1 MTAIASPPS
10 VQNPLQSPVENPVLR
25 LVLRVP
31 LFWKLVGANAIILL
45 LSVFLLSSFG
55 AAVAPIALPYEYFVL
70 LGLTVGGIVNV
81 WLVRIALE
89 PVRELQ
95 RVAEMVANGVV
106 TARGRN
112 FPQADERI
120 TRLVDTT
127 NIMLDRLAE
136 DRARLKHLAA
146 AVVAAQQEERS
157 DVARGLHD
165 SVAQTLTAATFVLAG
180 ALSSKMDDALAES
193 IREAQELI
201 RTACEE
207 LRSVS
212 QSLHPR
218 VASDLGLPAALESLA
233 NVVRQ
238 RSLIDVFI
246 VTDIDAAGIPNMLTP
261 TLYWIASEA
270 LHEAEL
276 RGTANC
282 ATIAL
287 TAKDGDINLT
297 IIDDGTTDSL
307 GETHP
312 VDNAFQAARDRFSLA
327 GGEVHIESIPDG
339 GTRVTA
345 RITTDRK
352 AA

>member
-1 MTAIASPPS
+1 MTAMAESSS
-10 VQNPLQSPVENPVLR
+10 VQNPVLR

-31 LFWKLVGANAIILL
+31 LFWKLVGANAIILV

-70 LGLTVGGIVNV
+70 LGLTFGGIVNV

-95 RVAEMVANGVV
+95 HVAEMVANGVV
-106 TARGRN
+106 TARGKN

-120 TRLVDTT
+120 KRLVDTT
-127 NIMLDRLAE
+127 NLMLDRLSD

-165 SVAQTLTAATFVLAG
+165 SVAQTLTAATFVLTG
-180 ALSSKMDDALAES
+180 ALSNKMDDALAES
-193 IREAQELI
+193 IREAKELI

-212 QSLHPR
+212 QALHPR

-246 VTDIDAAGIPNMLTP
+246 VTDMDAEGISGTLTP
-261 TLYWIASEA
+261 TLYWVASEA
-270 LHEAEL
+270 LHEVEL

-287 TAKDGDINLT
+287 TAKDGEINLT
-297 IIDDGTTDSL
+297 VVDDGTTDS
-307 GETHP
+307 TRDAQP
-312 VDNAFQAARDRFSLA
+312 ADPAFQAARDRFSLA
-327 GGEVHIESIPDG
+327 GGDVHIEAIPDG

>member
-1 MTAIASPPS
+1 MGSRI
-10 VQNPLQSPVENPVLR
+10 LR
-25 LVLRVP
+25 ALLGVP
-31 LFWKLVGANAIILL
+31 LFWKLLGANAIILV
-45 LSVFLLSSFG
+45 LSAFLLSSFG

-70 LGLTVGGIVNV
+70 TGLLVGGVVNV

-89 PVRELQ
+89 PIRELQ
-95 RVAEMVANGVV
+95 HVAELVAKGAS

-120 TRLVDTT
+120 KRLIDTT
-127 NIMLDRLAE
+127 NLMLDRLAD
-136 DRARLKHLAA
+136 DRARLKQLAA
-146 AVVAAQQEERS
+146 AVVEAQQAERS
-157 DVARGLHD
+157 DVARDLHD
-165 SVAQTLTAATFVLAG
+165 SVAQTLTAANYILTG
-180 ALSSKMDDALAES
+180 ALANKPNGDVGEAIAES
-193 IREAQELI
+193 RELI
-201 RTACEE
+201 RNACEE

-233 NVVRQ
+233 GVVRQ
-238 RSLIDVFI
+238 RSLIDVSI
-246 VTDIDAAGIPNMLTP
+246 VTDIDAQGIPTSLTA

-270 LHEAEL
+270 LHEVEL

-287 TAKDGDINLT
+287 TAKNGEISLT
-297 IIDDGTTDSL
+297 VVDDGTGDCLRDTKVLDA
-307 GETHP
+307 
-312 VDNAFQAARDRFSLA
+312 AFNAARDRFSLA

-345 RITTDRK
+345 SITTERK

>member
-1 MTAIASPPS
+1 MTAIATSPPM
-10 VQNPLQSPVENPVLR
+10 ENRLLR
-25 LVLRVP
+25 GVLRVP
-31 LFWKLVGANAIILL
+31 LFWKLVGANAIILV
-45 LSVFLLSSFG
+45 LSAFLLSSFG

-70 LGLTVGGIVNV
+70 IGLVLGGAANV

-89 PVRELQ
+89 PIRELQ
-95 RVAEMVANGVV
+95 RVAEQVARGVS

-120 TRLVDTT
+120 KRLIDTT
-127 NIMLDRLAE
+127 NLMLDRLAD

-157 DVARGLHD
+157 DFARDLHD
-165 SVAQTLTAATFVLAG
+165 SVAQTLTAANFILAG
-180 ALSSKMDDALAES
+180 ALARDVDDEAAES
-193 IREAQELI
+193 VREAQELI
-201 RTACEE
+201 RSACEE

-212 QSLHPR
+212 QSLHPQ

-233 NVVRQ
+233 KVVRE
-238 RSLIDVFI
+238 RSLIDVFL
-246 VTDIDAAGIPNMLTP
+246 VSDIDGAGIPGSLTP
-261 TLYWIASEA
+261 TLYWVASEA
-270 LHEAEL
+270 LHEVEL

-287 TAKDGDINLT
+287 TSRDGAITLT
-297 IIDDGTTDSL
+297 VIDDGTADSVRD
-307 GETHP
+307 TRAA
-312 VDNAFQAARDRFSLA
+312 DAAFSAATDRFSLA
-327 GGEVHIESIPDG
+327 GGQVHIESMPDG

-345 RITTDRK
+345 CITTDRK

>member
-1 MTAIASPPS
+1 MRKSPLGS
-10 VQNPLQSPVENPVLR
+10 RLLR
-25 LVLRVP
+25 ALLGVP
-31 LFWKLVGANAIILL
+31 LFWKLLGANAIILVV
-45 LSVFLLSSFG
+45 SAFLLSSFG

-70 LGLTVGGIVNV
+70 IGLVLGGVVNV

-89 PVRELQ
+89 PIRELQ
-95 RVAEMVANGVV
+95 RVAEVVARGEA
-106 TARGRN
+106 TARGRS

-120 TRLVDTT
+120 RRLIDTT
-127 NIMLDRLAE
+127 NLMLDRLAD
-136 DRARLKHLAA
+136 DRTRLKHLAA
-146 AVVAAQQEERS
+146 AVVTAQQEERS
-157 DVARGLHD
+157 DVARDLHD
-165 SVAQTLTAATFVLAG
+165 SVAQTLTAASFILTG
-180 ALSSKMDDALAES
+180 ALAKKMEPALAEA
-193 IREAQELI
+193 IRESQELI

-233 NVVRQ
+233 KVVRE

-246 VTDIDAAGIPNMLTP
+246 VNDIDAAGIPASLTP
-261 TLYWIASEA
+261 TLYWVASEA
-270 LHEAEL
+270 LHEVEL

-287 TAKDGDINLT
+287 TSKNGQITLT
-297 IIDDGTTDSL
+297 VVDDGTHESVRDTKAGDA
-307 GETHP
+307 
-312 VDNAFQAARDRFSLA
+312 AFNAARDRFSLA
-327 GGEVHIESIPDG
+327 GGEVHIESIPEG

-345 RITTDRK
+345 CITTDRK

>member
-1 MTAIASPPS
+1 MTAIAESSS
-10 VQNPLQSPVENPVLR
+10 VRNPMLR

-70 LGLTVGGIVNV
+70 LGLTFGGIVNV

-95 RVAEMVANGVV
+95 QVAEMVANGVV
-106 TARGRN
+106 TARGKN

-120 TRLVDTT
+120 KRLVDTT
-127 NIMLDRLAE
+127 NLMLDRLSD
-136 DRARLKHLAA
+136 DRTRLKQLAA
-146 AVVAAQQEERS
+146 AVVAAEQAERS

-165 SVAQTLTAATFVLAG
+165 SVAQTLTAATFVLTG
-180 ALSSKMDDALAES
+180 ALSNKMDGALAES

-246 VTDIDAAGIPNMLTP
+246 VTDIDAAGIPSTLTP
-261 TLYWIASEA
+261 TLYWVASES

-287 TAKDGDINLT
+287 TAKEGEINLT
-297 IIDDGTTDSL
+297 IVDDGTTDSTR
-307 GETHP
+307 EAYP
-312 VDNAFQAARDRFSLA
+312 VDAAFQAARDRFSLA
-327 GGEVHIESIPDG
+327 GGDVHIESIPDG

>member
-1 MTAIASPPS
+1 MTAIAAPS
-10 VQNPLQSPVENPVLR
+10 SAQNPAPSSVRNPVLR
-25 LVLRVP
+25 VVLRVP
-31 LFWKLVGANAIILL
+31 LFWKLVGANAIILF

-70 LGLTVGGIVNV
+70 IGLILGGIMNV

-89 PVRELQ
+89 PIRELQ
-95 RVAEMVANGVV
+95 RVAEMVTNGEV

-120 TRLVDTT
+120 KRLIDTT
-127 NIMLDRLAE
+127 NVMLDRLAD

-165 SVAQTLTAATFVLAG
+165 SVAQTLTAATFVLTG
-180 ALSSKMDDALAES
+180 ALNSKTDETVAES

-246 VTDIDAAGIPNMLTP
+246 VTDIDAAGIPSTLTP
-261 TLYWIASEA
+261 TLYWVASEA

-282 ATIAL
+282 ATVAL

-297 IIDDGTTDSL
+297 VVDDGTADPSGDTRQVDS
-307 GETHP
+307 
-312 VDNAFQAARDRFSLA
+312 AFQAARDRFSLA
-327 GGEVHIESIPDG
+327 GGDVHIEALPDG

>member
-1 MTAIASPPS
+1 MSAIAAPVS
-10 VQNPLQSPVENPVLR
+10 VRNPVLR

-31 LFWKLVGANAIILL
+31 LFWKLVGANAIILV

-70 LGLTVGGIVNV
+70 LGLTLGGIVNV

-89 PVRELQ
+89 PVLELQ
-95 RVAEMVANGVV
+95 HVAEMVANGVV
-106 TARGRN
+106 TARGKN

-120 TRLVDTT
+120 KRLVDTT
-127 NIMLDRLAE
+127 NLMLDRIAD
-136 DRARLKHLAA
+136 DRARLKQLAA
-146 AVVAAQQEERS
+146 AVVEAQQTERS
-157 DVARGLHD
+157 DVARDLHD
-165 SVAQTLTAATFVLAG
+165 SVAQTLTAATFILTG
-180 ALSSKMDDALAES
+180 ALSNKMDDALGES

-212 QSLHPR
+212 QALHPR

-246 VTDIDAAGIPNMLTP
+246 VTDIDDAGIPGSLTP
-261 TLYWIASEA
+261 TLYWVASEA
-270 LHEAEL
+270 LHEVEL

-287 TAKDGDINLT
+287 TAKGGQINLT
-297 IIDDGTTDSL
+297 VIDDGTADAL
-307 GETHP
+307 GETTP
-312 VDNAFQAARDRFSLA
+312 VDSAFQAARDRFSLA
-327 GGEVHIESIPDG
+327 GGDVHIEPMLDG
-339 GTRVTA
+339 GIRVTA
-345 RITTDRK
+345 RITTERK